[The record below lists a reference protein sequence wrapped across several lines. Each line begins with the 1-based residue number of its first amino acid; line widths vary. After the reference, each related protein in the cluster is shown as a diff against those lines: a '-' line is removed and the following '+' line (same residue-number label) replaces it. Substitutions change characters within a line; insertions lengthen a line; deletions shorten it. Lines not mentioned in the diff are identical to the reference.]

1 MRTFTK
7 EDVLKALSHVDDPDL
22 KKDLV
27 TLNMVRD
34 IEING
39 NDLSFSI
46 FLTTPACPLKEH
58 IENACRTAISHFIST
73 DIKVSILM
81 TSTVVADNKTT
92 AILPHVKNIIAIA
105 SGKGGVGKS
114 TVSASLASILNQ
126 YGANVGL
133 LDADIYGPSIPTM
146 FGVQGAGIEMVVV
159 DGKEYMQ
166 PVNVNGVK
174 LFSIGFL
181 SKPDEAIV
189 WRGPMI
195 SQALKQFI
203 NGVNWGEL
211 DYLIIDLPPGTGDV
225 QLTLVQT
232 LPITGAVIVTTPQNM
247 AIADAQRAA
256 AMFAMPSINVPILGI
271 IENMAYFTPP
281 DMPDKK
287 YHIFGQGGAQKLAE
301 QYNTKVLGELPLQE
315 SIMAELDNGKL
326 TDVTLRNFSEI
337 AKRLAQSIAIQNIE
351 NNNNESA
358 SKG

>member
-1 MRTFTK
+1 MFIK

-22 KKDLV
+22 NKDLV
-27 TLNMVRD
+27 TLNMIRD
-34 IEING
+34 IEIKDNE
-39 NDLSFSI
+39 LWFSV
-46 FLTTPACPLKEH
+46 FLTTPACPLKEM
-58 IENACRTAISHFIST
+58 IETACRNSISHFISPN
-73 DIKVSILM
+73 IKVHIKM
-81 TSTVVADNKTT
+81 TAEVMADNKTT
-92 AILPHVKNIIAIA
+92 AQLPNVKNIIAIA

-114 TVSASLASILNQ
+114 TVSASLAAILNQ
-126 YGANVGL
+126 YGASVGL
-133 LDADIYGPSIPTM
+133 LDADIYGPSIPLM
-146 FGVQGAGIEMVVV
+146 FGVQNKGIEMVVV
-159 DGKEYMQ
+159 EGKELMQ
-166 PVNVNGVK
+166 PINADGVK

-247 AIADAQRAA
+247 AISDAKRAA
-256 AMFAMPSINVPILGI
+256 AMFAMPSINVPILGV
-271 IENMAYFTPP
+271 IENMAYFTPT

-287 YHIFGQGGAQKLAE
+287 YYIFGQGGAQLFAE
-301 QYNTKVLGELPLQE
+301 QFNTKVIGQLPIQE
-315 SIMAELDNGKL
+315 NLMTDLDTGKISNSSSL
-326 TDVTLRNFSEI
+326 KNFSEI
-337 AKRLAQSIAIQNIE
+337 AKRLAQSIAIQNSK
-351 NNNNESA
+351 NNNESS

>member
-1 MRTFTK
+1 MTFTQQ
-7 EDVLKALSHVDDPDL
+7 EVIKALSHVDDPDL

-27 TLNMVRD
+27 TLNMIRNIQ
-34 IEING
+34 IEG
-39 NDLSFSI
+39 NNLSFSVY
-46 FLTTPACPLKEH
+46 LTTPACPLKEH
-58 IENACRTAISHFIST
+58 IENACRTAISHFISP
-73 DIKVSILM
+73 DITVNITM
-81 TSTVVADNKTT
+81 TAEVMADNKAT
-92 AILPHVKNIIAIA
+92 AQLPHVKNIIAIA

-114 TVSASLASILNQ
+114 TVSASLAAILNQ
-126 YGANVGL
+126 YGAKVGL
-133 LDADIYGPSIPTM
+133 LDADIYGPSIPLM
-146 FGVQGAGIEMVVV
+146 FGVQNAQIEMTVV

-166 PVNVNGVK
+166 PINVNGVQ

-271 IENMAYFTPP
+271 IENMAYFSPP

-287 YHIFGQGGAQKLAE
+287 YHIFGQGGAEKLATL
-301 QYNTKVLGELPLQE
+301 YNTKVLGQLPLQE
-315 SIMAELDNGKL
+315 SIMNELDTGKL
-326 TDVTLRNFSEI
+326 TDITLRNFSDI
-337 AKRLAQSIAIQNIE
+337 AKKLAQSIAIQNSE
-351 NNNNESA
+351 NN
-358 SKG
+358 KK